1 MPAVNCRSK
10 RNAAS
15 FSRLIGAARIDL
27 VILRLQDNARGV
39 ALASVELE
47 GSVEIGRYNCR

>member
-27 VILRLQDNARGV
+27 VILRLQDKLLG
-39 ALASVELE
+39 
-47 GSVEIGRYNCR
+47 